1 MLTIGVFDSGLGGL
15 TVVQEMRKL
24 IKGAKLYYL
33 ADTKHAPYGDK
44 TQAEILDYSLHITQ
58 YFLDHYAI
66 DALIIACNTATSAA
80 ISTLRER
87 FPELVIIGAEP
98 GVKPAIEQS
107 ITKKVGVLATKA
119 TLDGGKYKHLAETLS
134 SKHAVSLFEQSCVGL
149 VEQIEK
155 GETESPK
162 TRAMLWQW
170 LEPMQAASVDMIVL
184 GCTHYP
190 MVAALIE
197 ELMHHK
203 VTLVHTGEAISLRLL
218 SLLEAKGH
226 ENHGALEIHVCHT
239 STINKHMITQLLGE
253 VEVGYCS
260 Y

>member
-1 MLTIGVFDSGLGGL
+1 MLSIGVFDSGLGGL

-33 ADTKHAPYGDK
+33 ADTKYAPYGDK
-44 TQAEILDYSLHITQ
+44 TQEEILEYSLQITH
-58 YFLDHYAI
+58 YFIKNYAI

-98 GVKPAIEQS
+98 GIKPAIEQS
-107 ITKKVGVLATKA
+107 LTKRVGVLATKA
-119 TLDGGKYKHLAETLS
+119 TLEGVKYQALAEKLS
-134 SKHAVSLFEQSCVGL
+134 TQHAVSLFEQPCVGL

-155 GETESPK
+155 GEIETAKTEE
-162 TRAMLWQW
+162 MLAQW
-170 LEPMQAASVDMIVL
+170 LAPMQAASVDTIVL

-190 MVAALIE
+190 MVASVIE
-197 ELMHHK
+197 RLMEGK
-203 VTLVHTGEAISLRLL
+203 VSLVHTGEAISLRLL

-226 ENHGALEIHVCHT
+226 ENHGTLEIHVCHT
-239 STINKHMITQLLGE
+239 SEINKEMITQLLGE
-253 VEVGYCS
+253 VEVSLCS